1 MSVIW
6 SFIATVLTFARMMA
20 VNCPQYG
27 NMPACLAMF
36 TQIPTYY
43 HDIRG
48 FRPPQTVKQGSTSS

>member
-1 MSVIW
+1 MINYIW
-6 SFIATVLTFARMMA
+6 SLFVMLGM
-20 VNCPQYG
+20 NCPQYG

-48 FRPPQTVKQGSTSS
+48 FRPPQAVKPGFGGS

>member
-1 MSVIW
+1 MNVIW
-6 SFIATVLTFARMMA
+6 SFIAMMA

-48 FRPPQTVKQGSTSS
+48 FKPIIKAEQGASGS